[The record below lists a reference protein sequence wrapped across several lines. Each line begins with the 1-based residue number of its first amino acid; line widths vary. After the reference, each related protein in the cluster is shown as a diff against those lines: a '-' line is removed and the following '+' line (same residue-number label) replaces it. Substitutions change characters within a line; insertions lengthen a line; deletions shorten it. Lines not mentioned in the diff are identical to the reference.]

1 MKGKIMQD
9 LNVKKIQPT
18 RGYVLVEPAK
28 ADAKTASGIILP
40 ENENEKPQHGTVL
53 AVGSAEC
60 SCYCKEGDQETTTK
74 KSKTVKKTDSCCD
87 DTCSCGSAPVKVG
100 DKVIYKKWG
109 GNEFKIDDI
118 EYQFLKFEDILAVIN
133 N

>member
-1 MKGKIMQD
+1 MQD
-9 LNVKKIQPT
+9 LNIKKIQPT

-28 ADAKTASGIILP
+28 ADEKTASGIILP

-53 AVGSAEC
+53 AVGEALC
-60 SCYCKEGDQETTTK
+60 SCGCETDTK
-74 KSKTVKKTDSCCD
+74 KSKTAKKTDSCCD
-87 DTCSCGSAPVKVG
+87 DDCSCGCGSIPVKVG
-100 DKVIYKKWG
+100 DRVIYKKWG
-109 GNEFKIDDI
+109 GNEFKIDEI